1 MIRVAVIG
9 YGTMGQVHG
18 QAWQQIPGVELAVV
32 ADPDLDRRAK
42 AKRDYGL
49 DAVSGIEDVLA
60 LHSVDLIDICVPTYL
75 HEAVFKAALAAD
87 KHIFCEKPLARTA
100 AEGEEML
107 RLAEGCGKK
116 IGVGHVVR
124 FFPAYRAMRDSVLA
138 GEIGRGAVA
147 RTFRGGA
154 QFPSGWHDWF
164 ADFDLSGGVILDLAI
179 HDVDYLRWL
188 FGDVERVYAKST
200 YGRTTAHLEWAMLIL
215 RFKNGL
221 IAHVEGCWN
230 NFPGE
235 FYTTAELA
243 GSDGLLSY
251 DSRRTN
257 PILKE
262 GGGVNGEQPAVTVPE
277 SPSAK
282 SPYLLQLED
291 MVAAIREDR
300 PPLVGLA
307 DALGSLRVALAAV
320 ESAQTGQPVTIGGI

>member
-9 YGTMGQVHG
+9 YGTMGQVHS
-18 QAWQQIPGVELAVV
+18 QAWQQIPGAELAVV
-32 ADPDLDRRAK
+32 ADPDLDRRAQ
-42 AKRDYGL
+42 ASRDYGL

-60 LHSVDLIDICVPTYL
+60 LHTVDLIDICVPTYL
-75 HEAVFKAALAAD
+75 HQSVFKAAVEAD
-87 KHIFCEKPLARTA
+87 KHIFCEKPLARTL

-107 RLAEGCGKK
+107 KLAKGHGKK

-124 FFPAYRAMRDSVLA
+124 FFPAYRAIRENILA
-138 GEIGRGAVA
+138 GEIGEGAVA

-154 QFPSGWHDWF
+154 QFPRGWHDWF

-179 HDVDYLRWL
+179 HDVDFLRWL

-200 YGRTTAHLEWAMLIL
+200 YGRTTAHLEWAMLVL
-215 RFKNGL
+215 RFKSGL
-221 IAHVEGCWN
+221 IAHVESSWN

-235 FYTTAELA
+235 FYSTVEIA
-243 GSDGLLSY
+243 GRDGLLSY

-257 PILKE
+257 PIFKE
-262 GGGVNGEQPAVTVPE
+262 GININGEGPAVTVPE

-291 MVAAIREDR
+291 MVEAVRKNR
-300 PPLVGLA
+300 PPLVGIP
-307 DALGSLRVALAAV
+307 DALGTLRVALAAI
-320 ESAQTGQPVTIGGI
+320 ESAETGKPVTIGGI